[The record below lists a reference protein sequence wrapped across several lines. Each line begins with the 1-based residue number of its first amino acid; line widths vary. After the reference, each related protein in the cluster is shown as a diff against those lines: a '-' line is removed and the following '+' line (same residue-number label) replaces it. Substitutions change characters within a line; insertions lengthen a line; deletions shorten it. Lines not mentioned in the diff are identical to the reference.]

1 MSLCDF
7 LFMQFTQFLMT
18 QEDSKLL
25 ESRKGN
31 GLLVTEISLNRDLK
45 SSIEYI
51 QIYINL
57 LQKIKIALINLSIKI
72 IQ

>member
-1 MSLCDF
+1 
-7 LFMQFTQFLMT
+7 MQFTQFLMT

-25 ESRKGN
+25 ESLKGN
-31 GLLVTEISLNRDLK
+31 GLLVTEISLNRVLK
-45 SSIEYI
+45 SSIEYN
-51 QIYINL
+51 QTYINL